1 MGGST
6 PKDPPQSQFTFTPA
20 PAQAQNNAQ
29 NGLPTAGTLV
39 SSGGTGGLGGGSHH
53 GGSQAGTMGGNG
65 AYTGTVLGGTF

>member
-1 MGGST
+1 MTMGGST
-6 PKDPPQSQFTFTPA
+6 PKDLPQSQFTFTPA

-39 SSGGTGGLGGGSHH
+39 SSGGGGLGASGK
-53 GGSQAGTMGGNG
+53 SQSGTMAGGG

>member
-6 PKDPPQSQFTFTPA
+6 PKDLPQSQFTFTPA

-39 SSGGTGGLGGGSHH
+39 SSGGGS
-53 GGSQAGTMGGNG
+53 GDSGKSQSGTMAGAG

>member
-39 SSGGTGGLGGGSHH
+39 SSGGASSLG

>member
-39 SSGGTGGLGGGSHH
+39 SSGGGGLGGT
-53 GGSQAGTMGGNG
+53 GSQSGTMGGNG

>member
-6 PKDPPQSQFTFTPA
+6 PKDPPQSQYSFTPA

-39 SSGGTGGLGGGSHH
+39 SSGGASGAGGK
-53 GGSQAGTMGGNG
+53 SQSGTMAGNG

>member
-6 PKDPPQSQFTFTPA
+6 PKDPPQSQYSFTPA

-39 SSGGTGGLGGGSHH
+39 SSGGASDAGGK
-53 GGSQAGTMGGNG
+53 SQSGTMAGNG

>member
-6 PKDPPQSQFTFTPA
+6 PKDLPQSQFTFTPA

-39 SSGGTGGLGGGSHH
+39 SSGGGSGDGGK
-53 GGSQAGTMGGNG
+53 SQSGTMAGGG

>member
-39 SSGGTGGLGGGSHH
+39 SSGGAGGLGGT
-53 GGSQAGTMGGNG
+53 GSQAGTMGGNG

>member
-1 MGGST
+1 MGGSNVKEL
-6 PKDPPQSQFTFTPA
+6 PKSQFTFTPA

-39 SSGGTGGLGGGSHH
+39 SSGGT
-53 GGSQAGTMGGNG
+53 SQSGTMQGGG